1 METEKQ
7 CLYCRKNIRGRSDKK
22 FCNDYCRNYYNQ
34 GLKEKEGVA
43 EKKINQI
50 LSRNRRVLQQI
61 SEEGHYVCL
70 PRERL
75 MSMGFDPRFCTELY
89 FTKSKTA
96 CFFCYDYGFVFSQK
110 NDLAIVFERSKYQA
124 VNFNSP

>member
-34 GLKEKEGVA
+34 ELKEKEGVA

-89 FTKSKTA
+89 FTKSNTA